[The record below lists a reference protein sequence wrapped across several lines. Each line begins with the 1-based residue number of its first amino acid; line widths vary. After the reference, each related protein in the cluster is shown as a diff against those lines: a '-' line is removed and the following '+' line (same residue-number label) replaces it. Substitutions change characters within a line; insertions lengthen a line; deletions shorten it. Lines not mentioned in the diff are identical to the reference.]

1 MSAHRRADPRCVLPT
16 QADQAPLLPDLS
28 AVAAAKHRADAEC
41 LTAPEPVEAADAME
55 AEQVG
60 NCFVTKG
67 GQHL

>member
-1 MSAHRRADPRCVLPT
+1 M
-16 QADQAPLLPDLS
+16 
-28 AVAAAKHRADAEC
+28 AAAKHRADAEC